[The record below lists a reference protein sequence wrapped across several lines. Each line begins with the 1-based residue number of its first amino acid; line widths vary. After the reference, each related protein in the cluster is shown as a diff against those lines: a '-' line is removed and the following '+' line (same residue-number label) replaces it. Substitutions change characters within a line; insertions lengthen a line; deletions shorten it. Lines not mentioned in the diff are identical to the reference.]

1 MANIY
6 KNAGINLTTT
16 SLTTIYTVPANRTAI
31 VKNIQISNEH
41 SSNNLVEVFVT
52 DSSASATYEIYHES
66 MAADS
71 TINAALAPIILESGD
86 VLKIQT
92 ATANV
97 VEGIVSYLEI
107 FDEKSAWLI
116 LLPYLHLM

>member
-52 DSSASATYEIYHES
+52 DSSASATYEIFHES

-71 TINAALAPIILESGD
+71 TDNAVKGSLVLEAGD
-86 VLKIQT
+86 VIKIQS
-92 ATANV
+92 ASANKI
-97 VEGIVSYLEI
+97 EGMISYLEI
-107 FDEKSAWLI
+107 FDEKSA
-116 LLPYLHLM
+116 

>member
-16 SLTTIYTVPANRTAI
+16 SLTTVYTVPTNRTSI
-31 VKNIQISNEH
+31 IKNIQISNEH

-52 DSSASATYEIYHES
+52 DSSASATYEIFHES

-71 TINAALAPIILESGD
+71 TTNAALAPIILESGD
-86 VLKIQT
+86 ALKIQ
-92 ATANV
+92 AANANV
-97 VEGIVSYLEI
+97 VEGIISYLEI
-107 FDEKSAWLI
+107 FDEKSA
-116 LLPYLHLM
+116 

>member
-16 SLTTIYTVPANRTAI
+16 SLTTVYTVPTNRTAI
-31 VKNIQISNEH
+31 IKNIQISNVH

-52 DSSASATYEIYHES
+52 DSSASATYEIFHES

-71 TINAALAPIILESGD
+71 TTNAALAPIILESGD
-86 VLKIQT
+86 ALKIQT
-92 ATANV
+92 ANANV

-107 FDEKSAWLI
+107 FDEKSA
-116 LLPYLHLM
+116 

>member
-31 VKNIQISNEH
+31 IKNIQISNEH

-52 DSSASATYEIYHES
+52 DSSASATYEVFHES
-66 MAADS
+66 MAAD
-71 TINAALAPIILESGD
+71 TTTNGALAPIILESGD
-86 VLKIQT
+86 ALKIKT
-92 ATANV
+92 ANANV

-107 FDEKSAWLI
+107 FDEKSA
-116 LLPYLHLM
+116 

>member
-52 DSSASATYEIYHES
+52 DSSASATYEIFHES

-71 TINAALAPIILESGD
+71 TTNAALSSIILESGD
-86 VLKIQT
+86 ALKIQ
-92 ATANV
+92 AGTANV

-107 FDEKSAWLI
+107 FDEKST
-116 LLPYLHLM
+116 

>member
-16 SLTTIYTVPANRTAI
+16 SLTTVYTVPANRTAI
-31 VKNIQISNEH
+31 IKNIQISNEH

-52 DSSASATYEIYHES
+52 DSSASATYEIFHES

-71 TINAALAPIILESGD
+71 TTNAALAPIILESGD
-86 VLKIQT
+86 VLKIQA

-107 FDEKSAWLI
+107 FDEKSS
-116 LLPYLHLM
+116 

>member
-16 SLTTIYTVPANRTAI
+16 DLTTVYTVPSNRTAI
-31 VKNIQISNEH
+31 IKNIQISNEH

-52 DSSASATYEIYHES
+52 DSSASATYEIFHES

-71 TINAALAPIILESGD
+71 TTNAALAPIILESSD
-86 VLKIQT
+86 VLKIQA

-107 FDEKSAWLI
+107 FDEKSA
-116 LLPYLHLM
+116 

>member
-16 SLTTIYTVPANRTAI
+16 SLTTVYTVPTNRTAI
-31 VKNIQISNEH
+31 IKNIQISNEH

-52 DSSASATYEIYHES
+52 DSSASATYEIFHES

-71 TINAALAPIILESGD
+71 TTNAALAPIILESGD
-86 VLKIQT
+86 ALKIQT
-92 ATANV
+92 ANANV

-107 FDEKSAWLI
+107 FDEKSA
-116 LLPYLHLM
+116 

>member
-16 SLTTIYTVPANRTAI
+16 SLTTVYTVPTNRTAI
-31 VKNIQISNEH
+31 IKNIQISNEH
-41 SSNNLVEVFVT
+41 SSNNLVEVFIT
-52 DSSASATYEIYHES
+52 DSSASATYEIFHES

-71 TINAALAPIILESGD
+71 TTNAALAPIILESGD
-86 VLKIQT
+86 ALKIQ
-92 ATANV
+92 AANANV

-107 FDEKSAWLI
+107 FDEKSA
-116 LLPYLHLM
+116 

>member
-16 SLTTIYTVPANRTAI
+16 NLTTIYTVPANRTTI
-31 VKNIQISNEH
+31 IKNIQISNEH

-52 DSSASATYEIYHES
+52 DSSASATYEIFHES
-66 MAADS
+66 MASDS
-71 TINAALAPIILESGD
+71 TTNAALAPIILESGD
-86 VLKIQT
+86 ALKIK
-92 ATANV
+92 AGTANV

-107 FDEKSAWLI
+107 FDEKSA
-116 LLPYLHLM
+116 

>member
-16 SLTTIYTVPANRTAI
+16 DLTTVYTVPSNRTAI
-31 VKNIQISNEH
+31 IKNIQISNEH

-52 DSSASATYEIYHES
+52 DSSASATYEIFHES

-71 TINAALAPIILESGD
+71 TTNAALAPIILESGD
-86 VLKIQT
+86 ALKIQ
-92 ATANV
+92 AANANV
-97 VEGIVSYLEI
+97 VEGIISYLEI
-107 FDEKSAWLI
+107 FDEKSA
-116 LLPYLHLM
+116 

>member
-16 SLTTIYTVPANRTAI
+16 SLTTVYTVPTNRTAI
-31 VKNIQISNEH
+31 IKNIQISNEH

-52 DSSASATYEIYHES
+52 DSSASATYEIFHES

-71 TINAALAPIILESGD
+71 TTNAALAPIILESGD
-86 VLKIQT
+86 ALKIQ
-92 ATANV
+92 AANANV

-107 FDEKSAWLI
+107 FDEKSA
-116 LLPYLHLM
+116 

>member
-16 SLTTIYTVPANRTAI
+16 SLTTVYTVPANRTTI

-52 DSSASATYEIYHES
+52 DSSASATYEIFHES

-71 TINAALAPIILESGD
+71 TTNAALAPIILESGD
-86 VLKIQT
+86 ALKIQT
-92 ATANV
+92 ANANV

-107 FDEKSAWLI
+107 FDEKSA
-116 LLPYLHLM
+116 

>member
-16 SLTTIYTVPANRTAI
+16 SLTTVYTVPTNRTAI

-52 DSSASATYEIYHES
+52 DSSASATYEIFHES

-71 TINAALAPIILESGD
+71 TTNAALAPIILESGD
-86 VLKIQT
+86 ALKIQA

-107 FDEKSAWLI
+107 FDEKSA
-116 LLPYLHLM
+116 

>member
-52 DSSASATYEIYHES
+52 DSSASATYEIYHKSLASGE
-66 MAADS
+66 
-71 TINAALAPIILESGD
+71 TINAALAPVIMESGD
-86 VLKIQT
+86 VLKIQCG
-92 ATANV
+92 TANT

-107 FDEKSAWLI
+107 FDEKST
-116 LLPYLHLM
+116 

>member
-16 SLTTIYTVPANRTAI
+16 SLTTVYTVPTNRTAI
-31 VKNIQISNEH
+31 IKNIQISNEH

-52 DSSASATYEIYHES
+52 DSSASATYEIFHES

-71 TINAALAPIILESGD
+71 TTNGALAPIILESGD
-86 VLKIQT
+86 ALKIQ
-92 ATANV
+92 AANANV

-107 FDEKSAWLI
+107 FDEKSA
-116 LLPYLHLM
+116 